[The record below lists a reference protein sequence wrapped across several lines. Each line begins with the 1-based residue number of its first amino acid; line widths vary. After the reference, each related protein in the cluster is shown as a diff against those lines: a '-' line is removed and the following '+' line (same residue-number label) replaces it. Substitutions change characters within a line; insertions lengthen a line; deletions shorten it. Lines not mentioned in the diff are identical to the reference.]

1 MNSYQDEMTAEY
13 NRQRIIA
20 EMKQIRLEQLAL
32 RGRVYQPSRFAHIM
46 FAFANWMIAAGKQL
60 RKRYEIPSA
69 KCNQVAS
76 TKRFAH

>member
-20 EMKQIRLEQLAL
+20 EMKQIRLEHIAL
-32 RGRVYQPSRFAHIM
+32 GARAYQPGRFARLM
-46 FAFANWMIAAGKQL
+46 FAFANWMIATGKQL